1 MILRLSL
8 IFLLTQAML
17 FGARSATAETLGRYS
32 GGGNLAASVI
42 PNGYYN
48 IRAAAYAGFRIAVS
62 EFTAGGVYR
71 VQVKHHGGSWAN
83 VGNITNN
90 AGTAFGFNLSQ
101 SDVEAA
107 SGITIASGSQLY
119 FQVSD
124 YNGSVELQGTV
135 AAVVTGGYGGNNA
148 FYVDIT
154 RPTVTARSDQY
165 VKENQSSVTIT
176 GVGYTTP
183 ADAPS
188 ITIGGTAITAA
199 SYDSDTQITLTIPA
213 GDFGG
218 DIIVTD
224 KALNTTSAG
233 GLAMVIDN
241 TAPTVTSST
250 PKTSLKSGGTTEID
264 GSGFL
269 ETTTASPIASVTLG
283 GATTGIAGYNVDSN
297 TGITVTAT
305 TGNVAYGFLTVTD
318 ASGNASSNQN
328 NAKIAIDNTAPT
340 VASVK
345 NAAGVNITVGSAE
358 TNFNKV
364 LLTSGSGANEF
375 NLANVAG
382 NPVVTIGDKSLTE
395 LGVTATY
402 ADALITLT
410 IGATG
415 TDIADGPVKVVDVA
429 LNEVTAGV
437 NFTIDRVK
445 PTVTSIGTR
454 YVKGSVAT
462 VVNGTGFTTNGNA
475 TALSLGGEPIS
486 TSGEGSWTPNSDT
499 QITFT
504 PNTTEFT
511 DANVTVTDVAG
522 NTSAE
527 TGKLVTVD
535 NTDPVI
541 SQIDDNS
548 APYIFKSGTQF
559 QIKYTGSTA
568 AERYTGGS
576 GTSASSGDL
585 QIRINNAWPTGM
597 TASVATNAITLTAG
611 AGETNGAV
619 KIFDRSGNSVEAAG
633 PVIID
638 NTSPTVTDVTP
649 DNDTGN
655 GGADDD
661 LIHIKTGGGITI
673 TGSDFQNGVANSDVT
688 IKLAST
694 NWTTYGTVT
703 VDNDGQI
710 TLANAEGGT
719 ASGNLVIT
727 DLAGNELT
735 AATWT
740 VYVDN
745 TLPTV
750 TKVEPGAI
758 IGGETAVVTGTGFM
772 NGAAKSTVT
781 VGGSNAASTTF
792 TYVVDSNTQITITG
806 GTGNIDDGQIIVTDP
821 ATNASTSNVKM
832 TIDND
837 KPTVTEVATA
847 SIKNGSTTVITGTG
861 FRTTVDGAFESTGT
875 AFTGAEAG
883 TDIAVRV
890 GGNIPA
896 GMTFKVNS
904 ATQITVTAGPG
915 EAVEKLDVTV
925 TDRAGNTS
933 VETGKILTIDN
944 TRPTLANV
952 SAISIKSSGTT
963 VLTGEGFLVG
973 GDLPAN
979 AVKIDGATPTGMTYG
994 TVTSTSLVITAGA
1007 GNAEDKLI
1015 TVEDAAGNVS
1025 QSLVYLT
1032 IDNNLPTVNS
1042 VGTAAIRSGVTSVI
1056 GGNGFLNS
1064 TPNSD
1069 AVIDI
1074 QAVKLGEN
1082 VITGL
1087 TWATNS
1093 NTQLTFTAGAG
1104 EVTNANIT
1112 VRDFAGNWSTS
1123 TGQNITIDNTPPVL
1137 TNISDRWIR
1146 NGETTII
1153 TGSGFKEF
1161 GGDAS
1166 AILIG
1171 GLDLA
1176 VAVNAGGLGGSFVVD
1191 SDTKITVTGGLGNVT
1206 RGVVHV
1212 KDFVGNWSDSIKELS
1227 IDNVAPAAPSKNY
1240 LAYSD
1245 SGTDGDQISS
1255 DNNPWWYVAG
1265 VSIGDSI
1272 IVRFNKTGL
1281 VTDGVWLARPSTTS
1295 GTNQLDWQERTAAT
1309 MRREAGT
1316 DYEDALMIQ
1325 NGAPPLLTE
1334 NGEYTLTA
1342 FAIDSAGNES
1352 PASEASIYDFDNI
1365 DPAIP
1370 VIDKITAETNTGEN
1384 SIDWVTSSK
1393 RPEFVISNVTIGH
1406 RIALYSNDPDDDKS
1420 GKYLTLDDD
1429 TVRTV
1434 PDTIKVAEDLTHDPA
1449 KRRANGVLFDEFRI
1463 DWSYRPVVY
1472 DIANNDAWAADQI
1485 IEIDQQGDTAK
1496 ITYADITSGAER
1508 NAVKSL
1514 DNAVDIT
1521 VKFNDNMYS
1530 NPDKPSLNIYWPN
1543 DTDTPTITNAEMS
1556 IGENDSIWTYRLT
1569 LNDEDVKKQTGNVR
1583 VVPVARDIA
1592 GNYIDAV
1599 RIVDTLKLFL
1609 DNTPPDSSH
1618 MGTITAG
1625 SRKDPP
1631 ITIPVGWF
1639 SDDTDSLKFFLPLSS
1654 TDTTLLRGGEV
1665 KIEASIRAKLGDTWR
1680 TVENKDGD
1688 AVDPILTVGVAVPFY
1703 RLEADI
1709 LKSLEGTLNAG
1720 DTMSFRATVYDR
1732 SGNSTSGDPSTSVF
1746 VLDTIPPVK
1755 PLVTNTFIRDTL
1767 FTQGAVANILTV
1779 NRDTLWANDTIRFA
1793 FKSFQDKGL
1802 VTSDRVSGMSKY
1814 EYSLYQSTK
1823 LTPDDNNPADWTKF
1837 RDFRSKGNV
1846 GGDLLDTTRTD
1857 TFALTHERKY
1867 YIAMRGVDI
1876 AGNASDTVNSF
1887 RTLRFSTRPYIAP
1900 LADTTAKEDILFE
1913 MLTLVNDN
1921 DALTLRG
1928 DKFTYGLTTIKI
1940 DTTKSPIDSSVVTNL
1955 TADISNAGKLTFTP
1969 TKIDTGY
1976 YAFRVIATDDWPLTA
1991 ETRWENKD
1999 TLDLNI
2005 NVVPVNDAPKIDL
2018 SSISKLE
2025 FLEGA
2030 SSDSINLTR
2039 YSYDEDNDTT
2049 DLKFS
2054 FRIASTMPS
2063 KGGFPTAKTG
2073 FLSDFNAEYKKSFI
2087 SKLVDEFPSSTII
2100 QKNNAFVIY
2109 PPNVEK
2115 LLDPI
2120 KVYSLEKSDSVYS
2133 WIMPTDT
2140 ASNDTNYY
2148 TSYDMIVEFT
2158 VTDPGGLTDEDTV
2171 TFFIDPINDPPVW
2184 AGLRDTIVKE
2194 NDSLYIDFAN
2204 YLTDVDDST
2213 VTFSILPLTYDANVT
2228 VEPTKTFE
2236 KKATGYV
2243 YSSDARKDTVK
2254 FKPSALWFDKNSG
2267 PWNPIDPLSNQIKFQ
2282 VSAADGDTSAIDTF
2296 ILRVQRVPRPEIR
2309 MYVVQNNAFTNYY
2322 EIFLVDSV
2330 GKTKDIALKVQ
2341 SKIVTLDTA
2350 AAFTYVGHYNFKTK
2364 GTYTFE
2370 VEANGIVGD
2379 TLITQ
2384 NLGLALAK
2392 MYGRWSGR
2400 SADGQFNVTGQ
2411 NGAVDF
2417 DQSIIIMDSTL
2428 FEPYFS
2434 DRASY
2439 LLGNEAFR
2447 FKKSVEISMPG
2458 QDNEMALY
2466 QRSTG
2471 TGWIE
2476 LPSITQ
2482 GNRIMAYT
2490 EKMGYFRM
2498 GPKTL
2503 IVPGETA
2510 LQQNYPNPFNPV
2522 TTIAYDLGFIDGPF
2536 QRVNMTVY
2544 DILGRNVKTLI
2555 NEQQGIGRYRVKWNG
2570 KDQNGVPVASGI
2582 YFVHLLTDMGR
2593 SQTKKIMLMR

>member
-1 MILRLSL
+1 M
-8 IFLLTQAML
+8 
-17 FGARSATAETLGRYS
+17 
-32 GGGNLAASVI
+32 
-42 PNGYYN
+42 
-48 IRAAAYAGFRIAVS
+48 
-62 EFTAGGVYR
+62 
-71 VQVKHHGGSWAN
+71 
-83 VGNITNN
+83 TN
-90 AGTAFGFNLSQ
+90 
-101 SDVEAA
+101 
-107 SGITIASGSQLY
+107 
-119 FQVSD
+119 
-124 YNGSVELQGTV
+124 
-135 AAVVTGGYGGNNA
+135 GYGGHNK
-148 FYVDIT
+148 FYIDIT
-154 RPTVTARSDQY
+154 RPTVTARSNQY
-165 VKENQSSVTIT
+165 VKESQSSVTIT
-176 GVGYTTP
+176 GVGYKTP
-183 ADAPS
+183 ANAPS
-188 ITIGGTAITAA
+188 ITIGGTAMTAA

-250 PKTSLKSGGTTEID
+250 PKTSLKDGATTVIA

-269 ETTTASPIASVTLG
+269 ETATVSPIASVKLG
-283 GATTGIAGYNVDSN
+283 GATTGINGFNVDNNSA
-297 TGITVTAT
+297 ITVTAT

-318 ASGNASSNQN
+318 AAANASSNQN

-340 VASVK
+340 IASIK
-345 NAAGVNITVGSAE
+345 NAAGNDITVGSAE
-358 TNFNKV
+358 TNFNKA
-364 LLTSGSGANEF
+364 LLTSGSSANEF

-382 NPVVTIGDKSLTE
+382 NPVVTIGGKSLTE

-410 IGATG
+410 IGASG
-415 TDIADGPVKVVDVA
+415 TDVANGAVKVVDVA
-429 LNEVTAGV
+429 GNEVTFGNA
-437 NFTIDRVK
+437 FTIDRVK

-475 TALSLGGEPIS
+475 TLLSLGGEAIS
-486 TSGEGSWTPNSDT
+486 TDAEGSWARDSDT

-511 DANVTVTDVAG
+511 DVNVTVTDVAG

-548 APYIFKSGTQF
+548 APYIFKSGTAF

-568 AERYTGGS
+568 AEYYTGGS
-576 GTSASSGDL
+576 GTSSSSGDL

-597 TASVATNAITLTAG
+597 TASVAASAITLTAG

-638 NTSPTVTDVTP
+638 NTAPTVTDVTP

-661 LIHIKTGGGITI
+661 LIHIKTGGTI
-673 TGSDFQNGVANSDVT
+673 TVSGDFFNNGVASSDVT
-688 IKLAST
+688 AKLAST
-694 NWTTYGTVT
+694 NWTTYGTVSI
-703 VDNDGQI
+703 DNINQI

-719 ASGNLVIT
+719 ANGNLVIT

-758 IGGETAVVTGTGFM
+758 IAGEEAIVTGTGFM
-772 NGAAKSTVT
+772 NGTAKSTVK
-781 VGGSNAASTTF
+781 VGGNNAASTTF
-792 TYVVDSNTQITITG
+792 TYEVDSNTQITITG
-806 GTGNIDDGQIIVTDP
+806 GTGNIADGQIIVTDP
-821 ATNASTSNVKM
+821 ATNASTSDVKM

-861 FRTTVDGAFESTGT
+861 FRTTVDGAFEATGT

-904 ATQITVTAGPG
+904 ATQITVTAGAG

-952 SAISIKSSGTT
+952 SVRSIKTSGTT
-963 VLTGEGFLVG
+963 ILTGAGFLVG

-1042 VGTAAIRSGVTSVI
+1042 VGSAAIRSGVTSVI

-1064 TPNSD
+1064 TPNSN

-1074 QAVKLGEN
+1074 QEVKLAEN

-1093 NTQLTFTAGAG
+1093 NTQLTFTAGDE

-1137 TNISDRWIR
+1137 TEISDRWIR

-1166 AILIG
+1166 AVWIG
-1171 GLDLA
+1171 GYYLTR
-1176 VAVNAGGLGGSFVVD
+1176 AVNAGGLGGSFVVD
-1191 SDTKITVTGGLGNVT
+1191 SDTKITVTGGAGNVT
-1206 RGVVHV
+1206 RGAVYVR
-1212 KDFVGNWSDSIKELS
+1212 DFVGNWSDDYIKELS
-1227 IDNVAPAAPSKNY
+1227 IDNVAPAAPEKIWLGSN
-1240 LAYSD
+1240 D
-1245 SGTDGDQISS
+1245 SGTDEDQISNDTS
-1255 DNNPWWYVAG
+1255 PAWYVKG
-1265 VSIGDSI
+1265 VLLGDSI
-1272 IVRFNKTGL
+1272 IVKVTKTGL
-1281 VTDGVWLARPSTTS
+1281 VTNGVWLGKPSTTW
-1295 GTNQLDWQERTAAT
+1295 GTQWVDWQERTAGV
-1309 MRREAGT
+1309 MKKDAGT
-1316 DYEDALMIQ
+1316 DYDDALLIG
-1325 NGAPPLLTE
+1325 NGAPAQLTE

-1342 FAIDSAGNES
+1342 FAIDSAANVS
-1352 PASEASIYDFDNI
+1352 PASVATIYDFDNI
-1365 DPAIP
+1365 APAKP
-1370 VIDKITAETNTGEN
+1370 VIDKMIPDTDTGESN
-1384 SIDWVTSSK
+1384 TDYITSSK
-1393 RPEFVISNVTIGH
+1393 RPEFVVSNVTIGH
-1406 RIALYSNDPDDDKS
+1406 RIRLNSDDPDDLA
-1420 GKYLTLDDD
+1420 GAKYHTLEDD
-1429 TVRTV
+1429 TVRSD
-1434 PDTIKVAEDLTHDPA
+1434 PFTIKLAEDLPHDPVR
-1449 KRRANGVLFDEFRI
+1449 KTVGGVDVDEFTL
-1463 DWSYRPVVY
+1463 DWYYRVLVY
-1472 DIANNDAWAADQI
+1472 DIAANYTWSANHI
-1485 IEIDQQGDTAK
+1485 IEIDQRGDTAK
-1496 ITYADITSGAER
+1496 ITYADT
-1508 NAVKSL
+1508 AVKFL
-1514 DNAVDIT
+1514 DNTVGIT
-1521 VKFNDNMYS
+1521 VKFDDNMYV
-1530 NPDKPSLNIYWPN
+1530 NPEKPSLNIYWPN
-1543 DTDTPTITNAEMS
+1543 DTDTPTIANAEMTQ
-1556 IGENDSIWTYRLT
+1556 GANDSIWTYELT
-1569 LNDEDVKKQTGNVR
+1569 LIDEQTGNVR
-1583 VVPVARDIA
+1583 VVPVARDKA

-1639 SDDTDSLKFFLPLSS
+1639 SDDTDSLKFFIPLSS
-1654 TDTTLLRGGEV
+1654 TDTTLLRGGQV
-1665 KIEASIRAKLGDTWR
+1665 KIEANIRAKLGDNWS
-1680 TVENKDGD
+1680 TVKNKDGD
-1688 AVDPILTVGVAVPFY
+1688 AADPILTVGVAVPFY
-1703 RLEADI
+1703 RMEADI

-1732 SGNSTSGDPSTSVF
+1732 SGNSTSGDPSTFVF
-1746 VLDTIPPVK
+1746 VLDTIPPTK
-1755 PLVTNTFIRDTL
+1755 NTFIRDTL
-1767 FTQGAVANILTV
+1767 FTQGDVSNILTV

-1793 FKSFQDKGL
+1793 FKSFQDEGL
-1802 VTSDRVSGMSKY
+1802 VTSDKVSGMSKY

-1837 RDFRSKGNV
+1837 RDFRTKGNTS
-1846 GGDLLDTTRTD
+1846 GDLLDTTRTD

-1876 AGNASDTVNSF
+1876 AGNATDTVNSF

-1900 LADTTAKEDILFE
+1900 VADTTAKEDILFE

-1928 DKFTYGLTTIKI
+1928 DKFTYGLTTIKV
-1940 DTTKSPIDSSVVTNL
+1940 DTTKSPIDSTVVTNL
-1955 TADISNAGKLTFTP
+1955 TAEISNSGKVTFTP
-1969 TKIDTGY
+1969 TKIDTAY
-1976 YAFRVIATDDWPLTA
+1976 YAFRVIVTDDWPVTDV
-1991 ETRWENKD
+1991 ETGWENKD

-2005 NVVPVNDAPKIDL
+2005 SVVPVNDAPKINL
-2018 SSISKLE
+2018 SSINKLE
-2025 FLEGA
+2025 FFEGA

-2115 LLDPI
+2115 FSDPI

-2133 WIMPTDT
+2133 WIMPTDI

-2148 TSYDMIVEFT
+2148 TSFDMIVEFT
-2158 VTDPGGLTDEDTV
+2158 VTDPGGLSEKDTV
-2171 TFFIDPINDPPVW
+2171 TFFINPINDPPVW

-2213 VTFSILPLTYDANVT
+2213 LTFSILPLTYDANVT

-2236 KKATGYV
+2236 KKATGYI
-2243 YSSDARKDTVK
+2243 YSSNATKDTVK
-2254 FKPSALWFDKNSG
+2254 FKPSALWFDKDSG
-2267 PWNPIDPLSNQIKFQ
+2267 LWNPEDTLSNQIKFQ

-2330 GKTKDIALKVQ
+2330 GKTKDLALKVQ
-2341 SKIVTLDTA
+2341 SKAVALDTA

-2379 TLITQ
+2379 TIITQ

-2400 SADGQFNVTGQ
+2400 SADGQFNV
-2411 NGAVDF
+2411 
-2417 DQSIIIMDSTL
+2417 
-2428 FEPYFS
+2428 
-2434 DRASY
+2434 
-2439 LLGNEAFR
+2439 
-2447 FKKSVEISMPG
+2447 
-2458 QDNEMALY
+2458 
-2466 QRSTG
+2466 
-2471 TGWIE
+2471 
-2476 LPSITQ
+2476 
-2482 GNRIMAYT
+2482 
-2490 EKMGYFRM
+2490 
-2498 GPKTL
+2498 
-2503 IVPGETA
+2503 
-2510 LQQNYPNPFNPV
+2510 
-2522 TTIAYDLGFIDGPF
+2522 
-2536 QRVNMTVY
+2536 
-2544 DILGRNVKTLI
+2544 
-2555 NEQQGIGRYRVKWNG
+2555 IG
-2570 KDQNGVPVASGI
+2570 
-2582 YFVHLLTDMGR
+2582 
-2593 SQTKKIMLMR
+2593 